1 MNSRKNKKIMNIRSI
16 LLSLSIIIFICSN
29 ISTVS
34 AATINIAP
42 GLQNNE
48 IQSLIN
54 GSNQGD
60 TINFLGSSYSNIS
73 LIINK
78 KLNIISNKNTVIIG
92 NNSTSTSNFGTFV
105 FYFTNKS
112 LGSVISGF
120 NIVANS
126 DYGIIA
132 VNVKNITIKFNK
144 ISESNQDAIYLRNVS
159 NSNINQNNL
168 SDSGGNGLNIDN
180 SKNVSVNKNKISN
193 NNYSGIDVL
202 DSSNIGINSNNVIN
216 NNLSGLSVYSSK
228 NVSVTNNSLNN
239 NEYGAYLSNTY
250 NVNITHNQINKNH
263 INGISLED
271 TTENTYISQ
280 NNISSNV
287 NGIYIDSYSV
297 NDTIISNTI
306 VYSVKSAKTYLDVF
320 DTGDGIGLGD
330 NYQESNHLVNIKYNI
345 ITNNQN
351 FAVKSNPQ
359 YSKFVVGPN
368 WYGSN
373 DPEETGVC
381 PMVCTAMMR
390 ANLLKTTKGYQL
402 GFYDGNT
409 LVKILPQL
417 AVTFQLNGKNL
428 KTVLTTLGQAT
439 YNYNM
444 NTSKQNVIT
453 ATAGKTELSLILV
466 PKPVDTNN
474 NGNASKGTPNNNQ
487 ESSNSSTDTANSG
500 NSTTNGSTNTS
511 SGNQPGTT
519 NVGIIGNSISQKGSF
534 GTSDTNGQNSIEV
547 TIKNSVNTIKNNPYT
562 ILAIFALLA
571 LIAVG
576 YFKTKLN

>member
-1 MNSRKNKKIMNIRSI
+1 MNSRKSKKLRNLRSI
-16 LLSLSIIIFICSN
+16 LLLLSIIIFIGSN
-29 ISTVS
+29 MPTAS

-42 GLQNNE
+42 GLQNSQ
-48 IQSLIN
+48 IQSMIN

-60 TINFLGSSYSNIS
+60 TINFLGSSYNNIS

-78 KLNIISNKNTVIIG
+78 KLDIISNKNTVLVG
-92 NNSTSTSNFGTFV
+92 NNTNSISKLGTFV
-105 FYFTNKS
+105 FDFTDKGV
-112 LGSVISGF
+112 GSVISGF
-120 NIVANS
+120 NIIANS
-126 DYGIIA
+126 NYGIIA
-132 VNVKNITIKFNK
+132 LNVKNITIKLNK
-144 ISESNQDAIYLRNVS
+144 ISGSHQDAVYLKNVS
-159 NSNINQNNL
+159 NSNINHNTL
-168 SDSGGNGLNIDN
+168 SDSGGNGLNIVN
-180 SKNVSVNKNKISN
+180 SKNVSVNKNLVKN
-193 NNYSGIDVL
+193 NNYSGIDVSN
-202 DSSNIGINSNNVIN
+202 SSNIRITSNNVVN

-228 NVSVTNNSLNN
+228 NVSVKNNSLEN

-250 NVNITHNQINKNH
+250 NVNITHNEINKNH

-280 NNISSNV
+280 NNINSNI

-306 VYSVKSAKTYLDVF
+306 EYSVKSAKTYIDVF
-320 DTGDGIGLGD
+320 DTGDGIGLGQ
-330 NYQESNHLVNIKYNI
+330 NYQESNHLVNIKYNV

-359 YSKFVVGPN
+359 FTKFVVGPN

-390 ANLLKTTKGYQL
+390 AKLLQTSKGFEL

-409 LVKILPQL
+409 LVKTLPQL
-417 AVTFQLNGKNL
+417 SVTFQLNGEKL
-428 KTVLTTLGQAT
+428 KTVLTTFGQAT

-444 NTSKQNVIT
+444 NTSKQNLIT
-453 ATAGKTELSLILV
+453 ATAGKSVLNLTLAAQSIV
-466 PKPVDTNN
+466 SNKSSNP
-474 NGNASKGTPNNNQ
+474 SKGTPNSNQ
-487 ESSNSSTDTANSG
+487 QSSNASTVTDNSG

-519 NVGIIGNSISQKGSF
+519 NVGIIGNSISQKGSY
-534 GTSDTNGQNSIEV
+534 GNSNTNGQNSIEV
-547 TIKNSVNTIKNNPYT
+547 SLKNAVNTIKNNPYT
-562 ILAIFALLA
+562 ILAIFALLG

-576 YFKTKLN
+576 YFKTKLD

>member
-1 MNSRKNKKIMNIRSI
+1 MNSSKSKKIINLRST
-16 LLSLSIIIFICSN
+16 LLLLSIIIFISSN
-29 ISTVS
+29 VSTAS
-34 AATINIAP
+34 AATINVTS

-78 KLNIISNKNTVIIG
+78 KLNIISARNTVIIS
-92 NNSTSTSNFGTFV
+92 NNSYSISKLGTFA
-105 FYFTNKS
+105 FYFTNTS

-120 NIVANS
+120 NIISHS

-132 VNVKNITIKFNK
+132 ANVKNITINFNK
-144 ISESNQDAIYLRNVS
+144 ISGSHKDAVYLKNVS

-168 SDSGGNGLNIDN
+168 SISGGNGLNIEN
-180 SKNVSVNKNKISN
+180 SKNVSANKNQIKSN
-193 NNYSGIDVL
+193 NNSGINIYNT
-202 DSSNIGINSNNVIN
+202 SNTKITSNNVMN
-216 NNLSGLSVYSSK
+216 NNLSGLSVSSSK
-228 NVSVTNNSLNN
+228 NISVYNNSLENN
-239 NEYGAYLSNTY
+239 GHGVYLSNT
-250 NVNITHNQINKNH
+250 NRVNISNNEINKNKL
-263 INGISLED
+263 NGISLED
-271 TTENTYISQ
+271 GTENTYISN
-280 NNISSNV
+280 NNIFKNL
-287 NGIYIDSYSV
+287 NGIYIDSFSV
-297 NDTIISNTI
+297 DDTIIANNI
-306 VYSVKSAKTYLDVF
+306 QDSAKSVFTYLDVF
-320 DTGDGIGLGD
+320 DTGDGIGLGQ
-330 NYQESNHLVNIKYNI
+330 NYQESNHLVNIRYNI

-359 YSKFVVGPN
+359 YTKFVVGPN

-390 ANLLKTTKGYQL
+390 AKLLQTTKGYEL

-417 AVTFQLNGKNL
+417 SVTFQLNGKNL
-428 KTVLTTLGQAT
+428 KTVITTLGQAT

-444 NTSKQNVIT
+444 NTSKQNLIT
-453 ATAGKTELSLILV
+453 ATAGKTELSLILA
-466 PKPVDTNN
+466 PQPVETNKS
-474 NGNASKGTPNNNQ
+474 GDPSKGTPNSNDQKSNNK
-487 ESSNSSTDTANSG
+487 SDTDNSG
-500 NSTTNGSTNTS
+500 NSTNNGTTNTS

-519 NVGIIGNSISQKGSF
+519 NVGIIGNSISQKGSY
-534 GTSDTNGQNSIEV
+534 GISNTNGQNSMEV
-547 TIKNSVNTIKNNPYT
+547 SVKNAVNTIKNNPYT

>member
-1 MNSRKNKKIMNIRSI
+1 MNSKKNNEILNLRSI
-16 LLSLSIIIFICSN
+16 LISLSIIIFICSN
-29 ISTVS
+29 ITTVS

-48 IQSLIN
+48 IQNLIN

-60 TINFLGSSYSNIS
+60 TIKFLGSSYSNIS
-73 LIINK
+73 LIISK
-78 KLNIISNKNTVIIG
+78 KLNIIGAKNTVIIG
-92 NNSTSTSNFGTFV
+92 NNSTSISNFGTFV

-112 LGSVISGF
+112 LGSIISGL
-120 NIVANS
+120 NIIANS

-132 VNVKNITIKFNK
+132 VNVKNITIHSNK
-144 ISESNQDAIYLRNVS
+144 ISGSNQDAVYLRNVS
-159 NSNINQNNL
+159 NSNVNQNNL
-168 SDSGGNGLNIDN
+168 SDSGGNGLNIEN
-180 SKNVSVNKNKISN
+180 SKNVSANKNKITN
-193 NNYSGIDVL
+193 NNNSGIDVS
-202 DSSNIGINSNNVIN
+202 DSSNIGITSNRVID
-216 NNLSGLSVYSSK
+216 NNLGGLSVYSSK
-228 NVSVTNNSLNN
+228 NVSVKNNTLNN

-250 NVNITHNQINKNH
+250 NVNIIHNEINNNH

-306 VYSVKSAKTYLDVF
+306 VYSVKSAKTYIDVF

-330 NYQESNHLVNIKYNI
+330 NYQESNHLVNIRYNV

-351 FAVKSNPQ
+351 FAVKSNPE
-359 YSKFVVGPN
+359 YTKFVVGPN

-373 DPEETGVC
+373 DPEETGIC

-390 ANLLKTTKGYQL
+390 AKLLQTTKGYEL

-444 NTSKQNVIT
+444 NTSKQNLIT
-453 ATAGKTELSLILV
+453 ATAGKTELSLILA
-466 PKPVDTNN
+466 PQPVDTNTS
-474 NGNASKGTPNNNQ
+474 GNPSKGTPNSNQ
-487 ESSNSSTDTANSG
+487 KSSNSSTDNSG

-511 SGNQPGTT
+511 SGNQPGQT
-519 NVGIIGNSISQKGSF
+519 NVGIIGNSISQKGSY

-547 TIKNSVNTIKNNPYT
+547 SVKNAVNTIKNNPYT

-576 YFKTKLN
+576 YFKTKPN